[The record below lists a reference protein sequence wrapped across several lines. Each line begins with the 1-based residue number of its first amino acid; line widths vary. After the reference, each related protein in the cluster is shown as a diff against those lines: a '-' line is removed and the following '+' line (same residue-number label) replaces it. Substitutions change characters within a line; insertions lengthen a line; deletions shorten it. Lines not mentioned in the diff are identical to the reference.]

1 MPKAIIWSR
10 FADQD
15 LQQILDY
22 LRAQWGDHV
31 ADNFME
37 VTFEMVGYIGSN
49 PKLFPVIFRKLKVR
63 KCVLTKHNTLFYRE
77 TAEAI
82 EILRIFDTRQN
93 PSKLKLKAGDA

>member
-10 FADQD
+10 FANQD
-15 LQQILDY
+15 LEQILDY
-22 LRAQWGDHV
+22 LRAHWDDHV

-37 VTFEMVGYIGSN
+37 VTFEMVEYIGSN